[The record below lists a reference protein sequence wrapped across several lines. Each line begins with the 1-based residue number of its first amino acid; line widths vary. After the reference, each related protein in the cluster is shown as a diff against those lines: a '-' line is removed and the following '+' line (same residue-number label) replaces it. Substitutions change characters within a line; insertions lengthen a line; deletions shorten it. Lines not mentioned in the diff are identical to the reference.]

1 MTQPGPQTPQ
11 MTAAPIVAPRV
22 DSTQWYSGASV
33 AVELH
38 AVSEGIRNRDWVEG
52 GIGALG
58 VAAEG
63 VGMVVDPIG
72 TLASYGVGWAME
84 HVEPLS
90 RVLDMLAGDPDQVAA
105 YAQTWHNIATVT
117 DSTGSLYAGD
127 LQKDMP
133 SWQDYTAS
141 IYRGLGAA
149 RTDAFDGLTQAAEGM
164 SGLAEA
170 LGMVVNAVR
179 SGVRALISLL
189 VGKLISWAI
198 EMGASLGLATPVV
211 VAQATAAIAQTATK
225 VFRMVSDLMASLKKL
240 HAALQKYKMLI
251 TALRVGIGAGAGRYA
266 YAPYG
271 D

>member
-1 MTQPGPQTPQ
+1 MTSPEPPQ
-11 MTAAPIVAPRV
+11 MTAAPIEAPRV

-33 AVELH
+33 ALELH

-58 VAAEG
+58 LAAEG

-72 TLASYGVGWAME
+72 TLASYGVGWMME

-90 RVLDMLAGDPDQVAA
+90 KVLDMLAGDPDQVAA

-117 DSTGSLYAGD
+117 DSTAYLYAGD
-127 LQKDMP
+127 VRQDLP
-133 SWQDYTAS
+133 SWQDHTATM
-141 IYRGLGAA
+141 YRQLGAA
-149 RTDAFDGLTQAAEGM
+149 RTDTFDGLTQAAQGM

-170 LGMVVNAVR
+170 VGMVVGAVR
-179 SGVRALISLL
+179 AGVRALISLL

-198 EMGASLGLATPVV
+198 ELGASLGLATPLV
-211 VAQATAAIAQTATK
+211 VAQATAAVAQTATR

-251 TALRVGIGAGAGRYA
+251 TALRVGIGATAGRYA

>member
-1 MTQPGPQTPQ
+1 MTLPEPPKLS
-11 MTAAPIVAPRV
+11 AAPIVAPRV
-22 DSTQWYSGASV
+22 DSTQWYSGATL
-33 AVELH
+33 ALELH

-63 VGMVVDPIG
+63 AGLVVDPIG

-90 RVLDMLAGDPDQVAA
+90 KVLDMLAGDPDQVAA
-105 YAQTWHNIATVT
+105 YAQTWQNIATVT
-117 DSTGSLYAGD
+117 DSSGYLYAGD
-127 LQKDMP
+127 LQKDLP
-133 SWQDYTAS
+133 SWQDHTAAM
-141 IYRGLGAA
+141 YRGLGAA
-149 RTDAFDGLTQAAEGM
+149 RTETFEGLTEAAQGM

-170 LGMVVNAVR
+170 VGMVVNAVR

-189 VGKLISWAI
+189 VGKLISWGI
-198 EMGASLGLATPVV
+198 ELAASAGLAAPVV
-211 VAQATAAIAQTATK
+211 VAQAMVAVAQTSTR